1 MEQNCVQ
8 EATNNFLST
17 FDTLYQTF
25 FPLVTKKFNRSI
37 NPSEPWMSSGILI
50 SRKRKQFLSKT
61 SLKNPTAANIDQ
73 FKRFRNLYNLVIKT
87 AKKLYYEKQLTL
99 NQKNLCK
106 TWQILFSSINKSK
119 KNRQDLSHLT
129 INRLDVSDPRLMAV
143 NFNEFF
149 TNIAEKTVKDI
160 NPSNKS
166 PTELIS
172 RNPNYFSLSEHNVT
186 KTEILEATKLLKDKK
201 TPDHTGI
208 STNFIKQTIQA
219 FINPFHHIL
228 NLSFTTGKV
237 PMQFKIAK
245 VIPIFKAGDKS
256 QMDNYRPIS
265 LLSSFS
271 KIMEK
276 IIAARLLDFL
286 DNNKILSKWHFGFR
300 RVIPPRIQWYIF

>member
-1 MEQNCVQ
+1 MDVEWYINLQK
-8 EATNNFLST
+8 T
-17 FDTLYQTF
+17 QT
-25 FPLVTKKFNRSI
+25 I
-37 NPSEPWMSSGILI
+37 
-50 SRKRKQFLSKT
+50 LSKT

-73 FKRFRNLYNLVIKT
+73 FKRFRNLYYLVIKT

-99 NQKNLCK
+99 NQKNLRK

-129 INRLDVSDPRLMAV
+129 INGLDVSDPRLMAV

-201 TPDHTGI
+201 PQITQEFPLILLNKLFRHLLI
-208 STNFIKQTIQA
+208 LFIT
-219 FINPFHHIL
+219 F
-228 NLSFTTGKV
+228 
-237 PMQFKIAK
+237 
-245 VIPIFKAGDKS
+245 
-256 QMDNYRPIS
+256 
-265 LLSSFS
+265 
-271 KIMEK
+271 
-276 IIAARLLDFL
+276 
-286 DNNKILSKWHFGFR
+286 
-300 RVIPPRIQWYIF
+300 

>member
-1 MEQNCVQ
+1 M
-8 EATNNFLST
+8 
-17 FDTLYQTF
+17 
-25 FPLVTKKFNRSI
+25 PLLRV
-37 NPSEPWMSSGILI
+37 
-50 SRKRKQFLSKT
+50 
-61 SLKNPTAANIDQ
+61 KNPTAANIDQ
-73 FKRFRNLYNLVIKT
+73 FKRFRNLYSLVIKT
-87 AKKLYYEKQLTL
+87 AKKLYYEKQQTL
-99 NQKNLCK
+99 NQKNLRK

-119 KNRQDLSHLT
+119 INRQDLSQLT
-129 INRLDVSDPRLMAV
+129 INGLDV
-143 NFNEFF
+143 
-149 TNIAEKTVKDI
+149 
-160 NPSNKS
+160 SNKS

-265 LLSSFS
+265 LL
-271 KIMEK
+271 IN
-276 IIAARLLDFL
+276 LLTKD
-286 DNNKILSKWHFGFR
+286 
-300 RVIPPRIQWYIF
+300 V